1 MREWYGTKFFKYA
14 QESHVQ
20 TQHCL
25 EIVFYIWFTYT
36 CIYANCLLHL
46 WLYDGVVKYEIKN
59 KKMKKIVKSF
69 YIYLFTPTFICI

>member
-1 MREWYGTKFFKYA
+1 MREWYGTQFFKYA

-25 EIVFYIWFTYT
+25 EIDFYKWFTYT

-46 WLYDGVVKYEIKN
+46 WLYDSVVKY
-59 KKMKKIVKSF
+59 
-69 YIYLFTPTFICI
+69 